1 MPDVSSEK
9 EASEEPDSAI
19 LSMNLYIDGES
30 VPVIWEENESV
41 NELKELAS
49 TTLTVKMSKY
59 GGFEQVG
66 RIGSSISRNDLQ
78 TTTAPGDIV
87 LYSGDRIVIFYGS
100 NSWAYTRLGRLDI
113 PEEKIISLLSGND
126 VEIELRME

>member
-1 MPDVSSEK
+1 MASDKRLLFPVLILALCCLLLMSCSARRTTDNDSYQDPMPDVSSEK

-49 TTLTVKMSKY
+49 TT
-59 GGFEQVG
+59 
-66 RIGSSISRNDLQ
+66 
-78 TTTAPGDIV
+78 
-87 LYSGDRIVIFYGS
+87 DRKSV
-100 NSWAYTRLGRLDI
+100 
-113 PEEKIISLLSGND
+113 
-126 VEIELRME
+126 V